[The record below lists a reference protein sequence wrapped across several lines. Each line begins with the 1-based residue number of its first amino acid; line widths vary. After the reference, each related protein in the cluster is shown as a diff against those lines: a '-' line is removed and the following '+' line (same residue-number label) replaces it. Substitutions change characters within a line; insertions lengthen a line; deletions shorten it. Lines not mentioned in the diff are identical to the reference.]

1 MDSGVGVESGP
12 LGNRSAKRAKESL
25 KSPTRL
31 GEKTWVISW
40 LATQFSRIVL
50 VAILGWTSESA
61 GVAEFVALLPFE
73 GTVPAC
79 QVAGVVVHSDH
90 GLIIPVSVR
99 HSGNEVV
106 LIRSDVN
113 VGHGEQID

>member
-1 MDSGVGVESGP
+1 MGH
-12 LGNRSAKRAKESL
+12 
-25 KSPTRL
+25 
-31 GEKTWVISW
+31 I
-40 LATQFSRIVL
+40 LAGHPVFSHSVD

-113 VGHGEQID
+113 VGHGEQIDQGSTDGADVVGGNHIARECCASSCSRDSW